1 MEVKLINQEREVQFL
16 TDIDGVV
23 WLKVFASLYI
33 ITDWMVRKL
42 LMYIMLWALGPIT
55 LLV

>member
-23 WLKVFASLYI
+23 WLKVFASLYV
-33 ITDWMVRKL
+33 ITDWMVRKQISPCPL
-42 LMYIMLWALGPIT
+42 SGLRLQS
-55 LLV
+55 

>member
-1 MEVKLINQEREVQFL
+1 MEVKQINQEREVQFL